1 MTTTTTTDDVTHQ
14 SFSEAIKAASWQA
27 HGHAE
32 QSPYL
37 KELLAGN
44 LSRAAYAELVAQQ
57 RFVYLVLEDAART
70 MGDDPL
76 AGPFVDDALVRV
88 PALDADLAHLLG
100 PGWAE
105 GLRPTPATATYCDR
119 LREVAFDWPGGFVA
133 HHYVRYLGDLSGG
146 QVIGRI
152 LARVFGFEHG
162 EGLAFYAFDGISDAK
177 AWKQAYRDRL
187 DATPWDA
194 EERARITDEV
204 LLAYRLNTELLDSL
218 AVPGA

>member
-1 MTTTTTTDDVTHQ
+1 MTTITTDGLAQ
-14 SFSEAIKAASWQA
+14 RSFSEAIKAASWQA

-32 QSPYL
+32 QSAYL

-70 MGDDPL
+70 MRDDPQ
-76 AGPFVDDALVRV
+76 AGPFVDDALERG

-100 PGWAE
+100 PGWADDLE
-105 GLRPTPATATYCDR
+105 PTAATAEYCDR
-119 LREVAFDWPGGFVA
+119 LRQVVYDWPGGFVA

-152 LARVFGFEHG
+152 LARVYGIDDG
-162 EGLAFYAFDGISDAK
+162 RGLAFYRFDGISDPK
-177 AWKQAYRDRL
+177 SWKQAYRDRL
-187 DATPWDA
+187 DATPWDGD
-194 EERARITDEV
+194 ERARITDEV
-204 LLAYRLNTELLDSL
+204 LVAYRLNTDLLDGL
-218 AVPGA
+218 AVTGR

>member
-1 MTTTTTTDDVTHQ
+1 MTTTTTDEVTGQ

-32 QSPYL
+32 QSPFL

-44 LSRAAYAELVAQQ
+44 LSRSAYAQLVAQQ
-57 RFVYLVLEDAART
+57 RLVYEVLEEAAEVMR
-70 MGDDPL
+70 DDPV
-76 AGPFVDDALVRV
+76 AGPFVDDALTRV

-100 PGWAE
+100 EGWRE
-105 GLRPTPATATYCDR
+105 GLVATPATAAYVDR

-152 LARVFGFEHG
+152 LARVLGLG
-162 EGLAFYAFDGISDAK
+162 ADGGLAFFAFDRIPDAK

-187 DATPWDA
+187 DAAPWSA
-194 EERARITDEV
+194 EERARITEEI
-204 LLAYRLNTELLDSL
+204 LLAYCLNIDLLDALPVRS
-218 AVPGA
+218 GG